1 MEDQQGNVIDGTAR
15 ARQWRGSKPKGHPA
29 PDDIE
34 ARSDAPKSFAGSL
47 LVPAE
52 MLTTTSTGEHS
63 SVNGHAPQGAA
74 PSRPEASASAPPPT
88 RDVAHQNPFLIPGAG
103 RVEHPV
109 RRSPWTAIA
118 SQLARPLRWTRAR
131 SRSLHRPQLHARVRP
146 IFLAPPLGR
155 RSALGAVAAAI
166 AVAATTVFVTQSGT
180 TQRAVSRSSGAFAP
194 ATGRQSSAAT
204 VLSDVDALR
213 AMAARRVAEDARRPS
228 AHRAVLTHRRSPR
241 PAKHR
246 VAAVQYVPA
255 TSNAGSA
262 APVSVTPSYS
272 SSAASSTPTQ
282 SAPPTGGDTAGQS
295 SSTSNRPAFGQNGTL
310 GPGTSPNS

>member
-1 MEDQQGNVIDGTAR
+1 M
-15 ARQWRGSKPKGHPA
+15 
-29 PDDIE
+29 
-34 ARSDAPKSFAGSL
+34 
-47 LVPAE
+47 
-52 MLTTTSTGEHS
+52 
-63 SVNGHAPQGAA
+63 
-74 PSRPEASASAPPPT
+74 
-88 RDVAHQNPFLIPGAG
+88 
-103 RVEHPV
+103 EHPV
-109 RRSPWTAIA
+109 RRSPWTTIA

-131 SRSLHRPQLHARVRP
+131 SRSFHRPQLHALVRP
-146 IFLAPPLGR
+146 RFPASPLGR
-155 RSALGAVAAAI
+155 RSAIGAVAAAI
-166 AVAATTVFVTQSGT
+166 TVAATTVFVTQSGT

-213 AMAARRVAEDARRPS
+213 AMAARRVAEDARRPP
-228 AHRAVLTHRRSPR
+228 AHRTVFTHRRSPR

-246 VAAVQYVPA
+246 AAAAQYVPA
-255 TSNAGSA
+255 TSNASSA